1 MSLMTSRLF
10 SGIFRFVLVFNYYSN
25 TIQSYLLLQEAAHNV
40 DTNQTAIK
48 MLRNNTGNIIHQTD
62 MAQRTHETPAG
73 SQFENT
79 LPQQYFVDLIKKYE
93 NELLTLKVQVEQTEK
108 HLHYLSNPQNF
119 TAQDLKRGLQQ
130 IHESFV
136 ALTGRLQESH
146 QKVRLLDFTILLC
159 ILN

>member
-1 MSLMTSRLF
+1 
-10 SGIFRFVLVFNYYSN
+10 
-25 TIQSYLLLQEAAHNV
+25 
-40 DTNQTAIK
+40 

-108 HLHYLSNPQNF
+108 HLHFLSNPQNF

-130 IHESFV
+130 IHESFI

-146 QKVRLLDFTILLC
+146 QKVC
-159 ILN
+159 K